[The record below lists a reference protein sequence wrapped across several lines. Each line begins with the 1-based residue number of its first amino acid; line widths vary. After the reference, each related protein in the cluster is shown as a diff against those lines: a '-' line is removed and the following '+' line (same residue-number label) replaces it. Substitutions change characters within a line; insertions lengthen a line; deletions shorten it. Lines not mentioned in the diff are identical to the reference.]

1 MTSRAVPADLY
12 AALQVCFPHGGL
24 PDWLTAAGPR
34 CGTRAAPI
42 PVDGDARADEL
53 ADLVALAWWEL
64 LQDPGDD
71 PFTKLFTA
79 ACARHLS

>member
-1 MTSRAVPADLY
+1 MTGRAVPADLY
-12 AALQVCFPHGGL
+12 AALNACFPHGGL
-24 PDWLTAAGPR
+24 PGWLTAGGPR
-34 CGTRAAPI
+34 CGTGAAPI
-42 PVDGDARADEL
+42 PVDGAARASEL

-64 LQDPGDD
+64 LQDPSDD

>member
-1 MTSRAVPADLY
+1 MSGSAVPSDLY
-12 AALQVCFPHGGL
+12 AALQVCFPGGGL
-24 PDWLTAAGPR
+24 PRWLAAGPR
-34 CGTRAAPI
+34 CATGVESI
-42 PVDGDARADEL
+42 PVDGASRAEEL

-71 PFTKLFTA
+71 PFTERFTT

>member
-1 MTSRAVPADLY
+1 MTGGVPADLY
-12 AALQVCFPHGGL
+12 AALQVCFPSGGL
-24 PDWLTAAGPR
+24 PEWLTAAGSR
-34 CGTRAAPI
+34 CATGAAPI
-42 PVDGDARADEL
+42 PVDGVSRAEEL

-71 PFTKLFTA
+71 PFTKLFTT

>member
-1 MTSRAVPADLY
+1 MTDRAVPADLY

-24 PDWLTAAGPR
+24 PGWLTAAGPR
-34 CGTRAAPI
+34 CGTGAAPI
-42 PVDGDARADEL
+42 PVGADRAEEL

-71 PFTKLFTA
+71 PFTTLFTA

>member
-1 MTSRAVPADLY
+1 MPTDLY

-24 PDWLTAAGPR
+24 PGWLTAADPR
-34 CGTRAAPI
+34 CGTGAAPI
-42 PVDGDARADEL
+42 PVDADQADEL

>member
-1 MTSRAVPADLY
+1 MPADLY
-12 AALQVCFPHGGL
+12 AALNACFPHGGL
-24 PDWLTAAGPR
+24 PGWLTAGGPR
-34 CGTRAAPI
+34 CGTGAPPI
-42 PVDGDARADEL
+42 SVDGAARASEL

-64 LQDPGDD
+64 LQDPSDD

>member
-1 MTSRAVPADLY
+1 MTGRAVPTDLY

-24 PDWLTAAGPR
+24 PGWLTAAGHH
-34 CGTRAAPI
+34 CGTGAAPI
-42 PVDGDARADEL
+42 PVGAAHADEL

-71 PFTKLFTA
+71 PFTNLFTT